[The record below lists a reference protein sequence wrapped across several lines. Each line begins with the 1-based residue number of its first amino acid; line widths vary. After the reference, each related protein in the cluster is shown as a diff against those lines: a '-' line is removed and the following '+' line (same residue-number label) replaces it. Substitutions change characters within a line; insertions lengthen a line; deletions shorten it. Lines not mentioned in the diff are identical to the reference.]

1 MDFACVSTTIPI
13 SGFSALAS
21 LYCLHVQLGSK
32 KTLLARKQQASHRN
46 IVKYRSIFELPAY
59 KFHSPSVGI
68 KISWYCDRW
77 VGLEADFQTQP
88 TQVHRTQWVGGP
100 AKSQEPNHPSEPIG
114 FGAKTQASY
123 VAGSVADIKEERKP
137 QNHCTSAVRNRT

>member
-59 KFHSPSVGI
+59 ITSSIPRASASKSLGAVTVELGWKPIFKPNPPKNPMG
-68 KISWYCDRW
+68 W
-77 VGLEADFQTQP
+77 
-88 TQVHRTQWVGGP
+88 GP

-123 VAGSVADIKEERKP
+123 VAGSVADMLLRRIIP
-137 QNHCTSAVRNRT
+137 YLI